1 MLVSPNYCYN
11 NVITYSATADELT
24 LTFTLSYNL
33 RQRKRIRMV
42 YLQHKSYLRKYRLML
57 LIAIRSSNI
66 DYNFIVLSSCLLSTL
81 YIKLVLW

>member
-1 MLVSPNYCYN
+1 MRQLDLDLVYTH

-42 YLQHKSYLRKYRLML
+42 C
-57 LIAIRSSNI
+57 
-66 DYNFIVLSSCLLSTL
+66 F
-81 YIKLVLW
+81 